1 MKQQPTKDQIAEYLI
16 SNIIDNLVSYVM
28 EDEGIGIEESLD
40 KVYGSEVIKKLQD
53 KDTELYVQSP
63 AYVYEMMNSSF
74 IKMLGGR
81 YGITANDPL
90 QNYSS
95 YVKIT

>member
-53 KDTELYVQSP
+53 KGTELYVQSP
-63 AYVYEMMNSSF
+63 AYVYEMMNS
-74 IKMLGGR
+74 
-81 YGITANDPL
+81 
-90 QNYSS
+90 
-95 YVKIT
+95 

>member
-63 AYVYEMMNSSF
+63 ASVYEMMNS
-74 IKMLGGR
+74 
-81 YGITANDPL
+81 
-90 QNYSS
+90 
-95 YVKIT
+95 

>member
-28 EDEGIGIEESLD
+28 EDEGIGIEDSLD

-63 AYVYEMMNSSF
+63 AYVYEMMNS
-74 IKMLGGR
+74 
-81 YGITANDPL
+81 
-90 QNYSS
+90 
-95 YVKIT
+95 

>member
-63 AYVYEMMNSSF
+63 AYAYV
-74 IKMLGGR
+74 ML
-81 YGITANDPL
+81 D
-90 QNYSS
+90 S
-95 YVKIT
+95 

>member
-1 MKQQPTKDQIAEYLI
+1 
-16 SNIIDNLVSYVM
+16 M

-63 AYVYEMMNSSF
+63 AYVYEMMNS
-74 IKMLGGR
+74 
-81 YGITANDPL
+81 
-90 QNYSS
+90 
-95 YVKIT
+95 

>member
-63 AYVYEMMNSSF
+63 AHVYEMMNS
-74 IKMLGGR
+74 
-81 YGITANDPL
+81 
-90 QNYSS
+90 
-95 YVKIT
+95 

>member
-16 SNIIDNLVSYVM
+16 SNIIVNLVSYVM

-63 AYVYEMMNSSF
+63 AYVYEMMN
-74 IKMLGGR
+74 
-81 YGITANDPL
+81 Y
-90 QNYSS
+90 
-95 YVKIT
+95 

>member
-28 EDEGIGIEESLD
+28 EDEGIGIEEYLD

-63 AYVYEMMNSSF
+63 AYVYEMMNS
-74 IKMLGGR
+74 
-81 YGITANDPL
+81 
-90 QNYSS
+90 
-95 YVKIT
+95 

>member
-40 KVYGSEVIKKLQD
+40 KVYGPEVIKKLQD

-63 AYVYEMMNSSF
+63 AYVYEMMNS
-74 IKMLGGR
+74 
-81 YGITANDPL
+81 
-90 QNYSS
+90 
-95 YVKIT
+95 

>member
-63 AYVYEMMNSSF
+63 NS
-74 IKMLGGR
+74 
-81 YGITANDPL
+81 
-90 QNYSS
+90 
-95 YVKIT
+95 

>member
-16 SNIIDNLVSYVM
+16 SNIIDNLVSSVM

-63 AYVYEMMNSSF
+63 AYVYEMMNS
-74 IKMLGGR
+74 
-81 YGITANDPL
+81 
-90 QNYSS
+90 
-95 YVKIT
+95 

>member
-63 AYVYEMMNSSF
+63 AYVYEMMKS
-74 IKMLGGR
+74 
-81 YGITANDPL
+81 
-90 QNYSS
+90 
-95 YVKIT
+95 

>member
-1 MKQQPTKDQIAEYLI
+1 MKQQATKDQIAEYLI

-63 AYVYEMMNSSF
+63 AYVYEMMNS
-74 IKMLGGR
+74 
-81 YGITANDPL
+81 
-90 QNYSS
+90 
-95 YVKIT
+95 

>member
-63 AYVYEMMNSSF
+63 AYEYEMMNS
-74 IKMLGGR
+74 
-81 YGITANDPL
+81 
-90 QNYSS
+90 
-95 YVKIT
+95 

>member
-40 KVYGSEVIKKLQD
+40 KVYGYEVIKKLQD

-63 AYVYEMMNSSF
+63 AYVYEMMNS
-74 IKMLGGR
+74 
-81 YGITANDPL
+81 
-90 QNYSS
+90 
-95 YVKIT
+95 

>member
-28 EDEGIGIEESLD
+28 EDDGIGIEESLD

-63 AYVYEMMNSSF
+63 AYVYEMMNS
-74 IKMLGGR
+74 
-81 YGITANDPL
+81 
-90 QNYSS
+90 
-95 YVKIT
+95 

>member
-1 MKQQPTKDQIAEYLI
+1 MKQQPKKDQIAEYLI

-63 AYVYEMMNSSF
+63 AYVYEMMNS
-74 IKMLGGR
+74 
-81 YGITANDPL
+81 
-90 QNYSS
+90 
-95 YVKIT
+95 